1 MNESSNEKTILD
13 CGAGGRFPKLAL
25 FYYHGYKTY
34 GIEISEERI
43 NWADEY
49 SQNKNITLN
58 IKKGDMRYIEFDSNS
73 FGFTYTYNTIFHL
86 TKKETK
92 IALDEM
98 FRVLKKNGL
107 LFVNL
112 LSVEDSFY
120 GDGKEVRPGEFVKKY
135 DDEEVLHCFYKDNEA
150 DIFFKYHKIIYKE
163 KKRVFI
169 NDVSYLPGMLDYIV
183 KKQ

>member
-1 MNESSNEKTILD
+1 MEKTILD

-25 FYYHGYKTY
+25 FSYYGYQTY

-43 NWADEY
+43 KWADEY
-49 SQNKNITLN
+49 CQNKNIVLN
-58 IKKGDMRYIEFDSNS
+58 IKKGDMRNIEFDSNS

-86 TKKETK
+86 TKKDTK
-92 IALDEM
+92 IAFDEM

-120 GDGKEVRPGEFVKKY
+120 GDGKEVRPGEFVKNY
-135 DDEEVLHCFYKDNEA
+135 DDEEVSHCFYKDNEA
-150 DIFFKYHKIIYKE
+150 DVFFKNYKI
-163 KKRVFI
+163 V
-169 NDVSYLPGMLDYIV
+169 
-183 KKQ
+183 